1 VDGAVD
7 SLVWSSKIL
16 RAFQGRDVVAP
27 EFGLVGEAGVLGIKI
42 EMHLAYSTIC
52 HTLMKQLLKIEG
64 PVCLLMCLKA
74 RQSLE

>member
-42 EMHLAYSTIC
+42 EMHFA
-52 HTLMKQLLKIEG
+52 
-64 PVCLLMCLKA
+64 
-74 RQSLE
+74 